1 MMRIRYQPVPDRASM
16 FSIYLLGRSVFLVG
30 YTWRVVDGHWAA
42 RLRQDPDHL
51 AISGWPRRSDAAR
64 WLLIA
69 GEFARERE
77 QERWVA

>member
-51 AISGWPRRSDAAR
+51 AVSG
-64 WLLIA
+64 
-69 GEFARERE
+69 
-77 QERWVA
+77 